1 MMNSENLSP
10 AKKYQRLPRKRQE
23 SALRAAE
30 PELNKLAIEKRR
42 DEFSEQMMPLLGPL
56 KFYIKR
62 QLRVA
67 YLDEQICTPVY
78 TSGDILDTV
87 VLRAYANYQHKP
99 PELTLEQWLYQ
110 IANDILEKLLRK
122 RSARD
127 KRRRSLER
135 MTQAELRTLEEE
147 PMTAD
152 VEGEIY
158 LAEDLDDSEIP
169 PREFKRPLDATNPDE
184 ELEKSEELER
194 LFRALGT
201 VPVRDRMIFEL
212 SAVEGFPNETVAR
225 IANVLPDDVPR
236 IVQNVR
242 AEVLRQLKAESQA
255 NSASARKTA

>member
-1 MMNSENLSP
+1 MNSENASA
-10 AKKYQRLPRKRQE
+10 AKRDQRVPRKGTE
-23 SALRAAE
+23 AAVRASE
-30 PELNKLAIEKRR
+30 PELKKLAAEGRR
-42 DEFSEQMMPLLGPL
+42 DEFFGQITPLLGPL
-56 KFYIKR
+56 KSYIKR

-67 YLDEQICTPVY
+67 YLDEQIRTPVY

-87 VLRAYANYQHKP
+87 VLRAYANYPTKP
-99 PELTLEQWLYQ
+99 IELTLQQWLYQ

-122 RSARD
+122 QSTRD

-147 PMTAD
+147 PITSD

-158 LAEDLDDSEIP
+158 LAEDLDDAEIP
-169 PREFKRPLDATNPDE
+169 PREVNGPLDTTNPEE

-201 VPVRDRMIFEL
+201 VPLRERMIFEL
-212 SAVEGFPNETVAR
+212 FAVEGFPKETVAR

-236 IVQNVR
+236 IVQSVR
-242 AEVLRQLKAESQA
+242 AEILRQLKAESQA
-255 NSASARKTA
+255 NNPSAKKTA